1 MYSTQSKAQQG
12 GAESDQLLLIMIRSR
27 LALRLS
33 AGGTASANRDPRI
46 FALFL
51 LFKRLIEIR
60 IYGFSITFRYIISW
74 FWIFRLELDLL
85 WIKSIQI
92 DLIHNKSISNR

>member
-1 MYSTQSKAQQG
+1 MSKV
-12 GAESDQLLLIMIRSR
+12 LP
-27 LALRLS
+27 LRLS

-60 IYGFSITFRYIISW
+60 IYGFSISVGFIISW
-74 FWIFRLELDLL
+74 FSMFRSEIDLL
-85 WIKSIQI
+85 WIKSI
-92 DLIHNKSISNR
+92 

>member
-1 MYSTQSKAQQG
+1 MHTYENFEEEET
-12 GAESDQLLLIMIRSR
+12 EPPP
-27 LALRLS
+27 LRLS

>member
-1 MYSTQSKAQQG
+1 MGRQG
-12 GAESDQLLLIMIRSR
+12 P
-27 LALRLS
+27 ALRLS